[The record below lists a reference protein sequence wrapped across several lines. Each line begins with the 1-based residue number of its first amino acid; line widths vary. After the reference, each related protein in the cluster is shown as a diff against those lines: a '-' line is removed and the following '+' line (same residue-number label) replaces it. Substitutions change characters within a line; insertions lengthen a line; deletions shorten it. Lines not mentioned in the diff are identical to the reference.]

1 MDLDNQELEYTREL
15 NGVGKVKSKEYYMHE
30 VVRLQNKINDS
41 LDLIDSNLKFIINP
55 ETKQRNIVLDSVSI
69 FRLVKILGE
78 EDD

>member
-15 NGVGKVKSKEYYMHE
+15 NGVGKTKQYYMQE
-30 VVRLQNKINDS
+30 VLRLQNKINDS

-69 FRLVKILGE
+69 FRLVKILGDQ
-78 EDD
+78 DD

>member
-15 NGVGKVKSKEYYMHE
+15 NGVGKTKQYYMQE
-30 VVRLQNKINDS
+30 VLRLQNKINEA
-41 LDLIDSNLKFIINP
+41 LDLVDNNIKLMVDQ
-55 ETKQRNIVLDSVSI
+55 ETKRRILILDSVSI